1 MTRRGLRGL
10 SRVNR
15 APRRTERGLVV
26 AVTAVILP
34 FGASCAACGKGPAS
48 SNASKMVSSIEFVGR
63 FEISD
68 AGPPTAEWS
77 ASAMRARFSGTS
89 VSVELGGAGH
99 FFDVVIDGTL
109 EPTLATT
116 SAGIYPIAGNLAQG
130 AHDIL
135 VFRRDE
141 ADDGPTQFIG
151 FDYGTGGT
159 PLATLPAPVRK
170 IEIIG
175 DSISAGFGDE
185 CANAQDTFTSATE
198 NEYIAYGPLAARS
211 LAADIHVVAWSGK
224 GMYRNLDGTTTETMP
239 VLWQRTIP
247 TVETSRWDP
256 SQWVPDAVV
265 INLGTNDF
273 NASGSD
279 PMASFQATYL
289 QFVTMLRGVY
299 PGAFLFCSVGPML
312 GGTKYSEA
320 KTAIA
325 NTISARNAAGD
336 ARLQLVEFP
345 TQDCGADGSAC
356 GCAGHPNAAEHEKMA
371 TVLAT
376 SIRTALGW

>member
-10 SRVNR
+10 RRATR
-15 APRRTERGLVV
+15 APGRIGRGLVLAV
-26 AVTAVILP
+26 AAVFLP
-34 FGASCAACGKGPAS
+34 FGASCEKGPAS
-48 SNASKMVSSIEFVGR
+48 GNASRMASSIAFVGR
-63 FEISD
+63 FEIGD

-89 VSVELGGAGH
+89 VGVELSGAGH
-99 FFDVVIDGTL
+99 FFDVVIDGTP

-141 ADDGPTQFIG
+141 ADEGPTQFIG
-151 FDYGTGGT
+151 FDYGAGT
-159 PLATLPAPVRK
+159 PLAAPTAPVRK
-170 IEIIG
+170 IEIVG

-211 LAADIHVVAWSGK
+211 LAADVHVVAWSGK

-247 TVETSRWDP
+247 TIETSRWDP

-279 PMASFQATYL
+279 PTASFQATYL
-289 QFVTMLRGVY
+289 QFVTVLRGAY

-336 ARLQLVEFP
+336 ARLHLVEFP
-345 TQDCGADGSAC
+345 TQDCGADGSGC
-356 GCAGHPNAAEHEKMA
+356 GCAGHPNAAEHQKMA
-371 TVLAT
+371 TVLVT